1 MNTKEFTRKSAFIS
15 VEIAIKTNHESTAFV
30 KWFRD
35 QDNYVNKIEWN
46 PEKWCIYC
54 DPIGGRDAN
63 SVIRKLCKMIEKFP
77 PEVRKD
83 WDRAKH
89 REFYAG
95 YYGGDQPGCLDEH
108 ISFSTLQAAV
118 AVKAAIGF
126 AIYPAFPTDDEGFG
140 EDFYKFIE
148 SEQSADGNPN

>member
-1 MNTKEFTRKSAFIS
+1 MNPKEFTRKSAFIS
-15 VEIAIKTNHESTAFV
+15 VEIAIKTNRESKAFV
-30 KWFRD
+30 KWFED

-46 PEKWCIYC
+46 PEKWNIYC

-63 SVIRKLCKMIEKFP
+63 SVIRKLCRMVEKFP
-77 PEVRKD
+77 PDVRKD

-95 YYGGDQPGCLDEH
+95 YYGGDQPRHLEEH
-108 ISFSTLQAAV
+108 ISLSTLQASV

-126 AIYPAFPTDDEGFG
+126 VIYPAFPTDDEGFD
-140 EDFYKFIE
+140 EDFYKTTE
-148 SEQSADGNPN
+148 SEQDVTPNA